1 MTLWSASEAM
11 SLPHRIVL
19 ATGNPGKVREI
30 RRILGAFGVEIVP
43 QTELGVD
50 DADETGISFLE
61 NALIKARHA
70 AELTGLPAIADDS
83 GLVVDAL
90 DGRPGVY
97 SARYAGAEA
106 TDDDNIEKLLHELRG
121 VTDDK
126 RTAAFHCCA
135 VYVSADDS
143 TSLVAE
149 GRWQGRIVG
158 ERRGTG
164 GFGYDPVF
172 FDPECGR
179 SAAELGPELKN
190 ARSHRG
196 KALAALAE
204 MLREHYA

>member
-1 MTLWSASEAM
+1 M
-11 SLPHRIVL
+11 PGKVVL

-30 RRILGAFGVEIVP
+30 QRILGDLGVEVVP
-43 QTELGVD
+43 QSELGVG
-50 DADETGISFLE
+50 DADETGASFVA

-70 AELTGLPAIADDS
+70 SLITGLPAIADDS

-90 DGRPGVY
+90 GGRPGVY
-97 SARYAGAEA
+97 SARYSGADA
-106 TDDDNIEKLLHELRG
+106 TDESNIDKLLRELEG
-121 VTDDK
+121 VPGEQ

-135 VYVSADDS
+135 VFVSADDS

-149 GRWQGRIVG
+149 GRWAGKILEQ
-158 ERRGTG
+158 RRGTE

-179 SAAELGPELKN
+179 TAAELGPELKN

-196 KALAALAE
+196 KALTALAE
-204 MLREHYA
+204 MLRHHYA

>member
-1 MTLWSASEAM
+1 MP
-11 SLPHRIVL
+11 LPDKIVL

-30 RRILGAFGVEIVP
+30 RRILGELGVEVVP
-43 QTELGVD
+43 QTELGVG
-50 DADETGISFLE
+50 DADETGSSFVE

-70 AELTGLPAIADDS
+70 SLMTGLPAIADDS

-97 SARYAGAEA
+97 SARYSGAGA
-106 TDDDNIEKLLHELRG
+106 TDESNIDKLLQELEG
-121 VTDDK
+121 VPDDK
-126 RTAAFHCCA
+126 RAAAFHCCA

-149 GRWQGRIVG
+149 GRWPGRILA

-172 FDPECGR
+172 FDPDCGR
-179 SAAELGPELKN
+179 TAAELGPELKN
-190 ARSHRG
+190 ALSHRG
-196 KALAALAE
+196 KALTALAG
-204 MLREHYA
+204 MLRQHYA